1 MKKPFE
7 ERDEEQNQEA
17 SEKRIFTYA
26 KKVKTYFST
35 EPQKEKVLRHEDFSA
50 AGDVYYAHV
59 SASYKIAQRTL
70 LVILVVFILFS
81 VFINRHEIT
90 YDNFFY
96 LMKDF
101 SSAAGNEQN
110 HYETLSYESDSRQK
124 FALYRG
130 GLVTVSPSRISAFTA
145 TGRRTLNDTSSFSSP
160 YVVTSGKYMLV
171 YDTSGKTFSIYNSFA
186 RVYSENLNYPVTDA
200 CFAEDGSFVI
210 VTRSADS
217 RSVVMVYN
225 KSFKK
230 LSELRADYFVFDV
243 QMSKARNT
251 LALLSY
257 DMGDGTG
264 RTTLSVRDLSTLEES
279 NRIRLDGEFPL
290 ACGFLERNTFALLT
304 DRNLRILNGSWE
316 DTERANEEFE
326 GNIVGYSLDSNGV
339 AVSVT
344 ISSQN
349 RVIAFDKNG
358 NLLYNDFVPFNV
370 SDIAVLGEHLY
381 LQTEQGVTRFRC
393 ADESYETLRA
403 GQGKMLIY
411 NEGTVMVCGES
422 KAQYLIFRD

>member
-7 ERDEEQNQEA
+7 KQNGEQDKE
-17 SEKRIFTYA
+17 SPKKRIATYA
-26 KKVKTYFST
+26 EKVKSYFST

-59 SASYKIAQRTL
+59 SASYKIIQRAL
-70 LVILVVFILFS
+70 VVILVVFILFS
-81 VFINRHEIT
+81 VLINRNEIT
-90 YDNFFY
+90 YANFFY
-96 LMKDF
+96 LIKDF

-110 HYETLSYESDSRQK
+110 NYETLSYESDSRQK

-145 TGRRTLNDTSSFSSP
+145 TGRRTLNETSSFSSP
-160 YVVTSGKYMLV
+160 FVVSSGKYMLV

-200 CFAEDGSFVI
+200 CFSEDGSFVI

-230 LSELRADYFVFDV
+230 LSELRADYYVFDV
-243 QMSKARNT
+243 QMNQSRNT

-257 DMGDGTG
+257 DIGDGTG

-279 NRIRLDGEFPL
+279 ERIEMDGEFPL
-290 ACGFLERNTFALLT
+290 ACGFLEKNTFALLT
-304 DRNLRILNGSWE
+304 DRNLRILNSAWE
-316 DTERANEEFE
+316 DTERIEDEFE
-326 GNIVGYSLDSNGV
+326 GNIVGFSLDSNGV

-344 ISSQN
+344 NSSKN

-370 SDIAVLGEHLY
+370 SDIAILGEHLY

-411 NEGTVMVCGES
+411 NENTVMVCGES